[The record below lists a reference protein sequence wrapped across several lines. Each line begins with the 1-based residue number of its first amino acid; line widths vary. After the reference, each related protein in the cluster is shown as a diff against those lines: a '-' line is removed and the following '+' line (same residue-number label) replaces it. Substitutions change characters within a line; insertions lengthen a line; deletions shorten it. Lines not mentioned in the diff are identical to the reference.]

1 MLKFDL
7 PKEQASIIKVIGVG
21 GGGSN
26 AVTHMFKQGIKGVD
40 FYICN
45 TDVQSLS
52 LSPVPNKISLGATGL
67 GAGSIPSVGRDSALQ
82 RESDIR
88 GILEHNTSMLF
99 ITAGMGGGTGTG
111 AAPVIARIARELGI
125 LTVGIVT
132 KPFNF
137 EGRKRL
143 QQAEVG
149 IEELKKYVDTI
160 LVICNDKL
168 LDLQGDLKL
177 SQAFGKADDVLTIA
191 AKGIAEIITV
201 TGRINVDFEDVK
213 TVMSSSGKAIMGA
226 GIASGPDRAMEAV
239 QHALTSPLLDD
250 TDIKGADH
258 VLLYITSGKN
268 EISLEELNEITAYI
282 TSQAGETANV
292 FWGDGIDETLDDEI
306 AITLIATGFD
316 KKNRIVHKMDEETQ
330 NSFQLPSFLTSRP
343 EPVNEVTLI
352 DKSIHAP
359 VARVEEPIQIVPEI
373 NIDTPLT
380 LFEQAPKAIVK
391 EEPVI
396 DRTPVSP
403 EPLEIRPV
411 IKNEP
416 EFEIISRP
424 RIETPPTPQAPVSTH
439 KPLVFPNQREPESQR
454 LDRVSK
460 LKDLSFMKSKNTGS
474 IEEMEKQP
482 AYMRRNVELQDTN
495 NTDDTNISRYT
506 LNTENASRTI
516 LKEGNPFFTDN
527 VD

>member
-7 PKEQASIIKVIGVG
+7 PKDQASIIKVIGVG

-82 RESDIR
+82 READIR

-143 QQAEVG
+143 QQAEAG

-226 GIASGPDRAMEAV
+226 GIASGENRAMEAV

-268 EISLEELNEITAYI
+268 EISLEELNDITNYI
-282 TSQAGETANV
+282 TSQAGENANV
-292 FWGDGIDETLDDEI
+292 FWGDGIDDNLEDEI

-316 KKNRIVHKMDEETQ
+316 KKNRIVHKMDEEAQ
-330 NSFQLPSFLTSRP
+330 NTFQIPSFLSGRP

-352 DKSIHAP
+352 DKSIQAP
-359 VARVEEPIQIVPEI
+359 VLKVEEPIQIIPEI
-373 NIDTPLT
+373 TIEKPLT

-396 DRTPVSP
+396 ERSPVSP
-403 EPLEIRPV
+403 EPVEIRQA
-411 IKNEP
+411 IKSEP
-416 EFEIISRP
+416 EFEIINRTHT
-424 RIETPPTPQAPVSTH
+424 ETPATPQTPVTH

-454 LDRVSK
+454 LDRVGK
-460 LKDLSFMKSKNTGS
+460 LKDLSFMKSRNTGT

-482 AYMRRNVELQDTN
+482 AYMRRNVELQDGN
-495 NTDDTNISRYT
+495 SSSDTTISRFT
-506 LNTENASRTI
+506 LNADSNKGI
-516 LKEGNPFFTDN
+516 LKEDNRFFTDN

>member
-7 PKEQASIIKVIGVG
+7 PKDQASIIKVIGVG

-52 LSPVPNKISLGATGL
+52 LSPVPNKISLGSTGL
-67 GAGSIPSVGRDSALQ
+67 GAGSIPSVGREAALQ

-88 GILEHNTSMLF
+88 GILEQNTSMLF

-143 QQAEVG
+143 QQAESG

-213 TVMSSSGKAIMGA
+213 TVMNSSGKAIMGA
-226 GIASGPDRAMEAV
+226 GIASGEDRAMKAV

-282 TSQAGETANV
+282 TSQAGESANV
-292 FWGDGIDETLDDEI
+292 FWGDGIDESLDDEI

-316 KKNRIVHKMDEETQ
+316 KKNKIVHQMDESNRNTLQ
-330 NSFQLPSFLTSRP
+330 TAPVAPRP

-352 DKSIHAP
+352 EKVEHPAPIH
-359 VARVEEPIQIVPEI
+359 VEEPIRMITEREPEQ
-373 NIDTPLT
+373 PLT
-380 LFEQAPKAIVK
+380 LFEPMAKPAFP
-391 EEPVI
+391 EEPEQKVAEHL
-396 DRTPVSP
+396 S
-403 EPLEIRPV
+403 IRPV
-411 IKNEP
+411 AVQEP
-416 EFEIISRP
+416 EFEIINRGPQEPP
-424 RIETPPTPQAPVSTH
+424 RETPAPARQ
-439 KPLVFPNQREPESQR
+439 LVFPNQREPESQR

-460 LKDLSFMKSKNTGS
+460 LKDLSIMKTKPVDN
-474 IEEMEKQP
+474 IDEMERQP
-482 AYMRRNVELQDTN
+482 AYLRRKVELQDTSSSSE
-495 NTDDTNISRYT
+495 TNISRYT
-506 LNTENASRTI
+506 LNTDPNSRGI
-516 LKEGNPFFTDN
+516 LKENNPFLHDN

>member
-7 PKEQASIIKVIGVG
+7 PKDQASIIKVIGVG

-67 GAGSIPSVGRDSALQ
+67 GAGSIPSVGRDAAMN
-82 RESDIR
+82 RETDIR
-88 GILEHNTSMLF
+88 NILESNTSMLF

-143 QQAEVG
+143 QQADAG
-149 IEELKKYVDTI
+149 IEELKKYVDTV

-213 TVMSSSGKAIMGA
+213 TVMCNSGKAIMGA
-226 GIASGPDRAMEAV
+226 GIASGPDRAMQAV
-239 QHALTSPLLDD
+239 QLALTSPLLDD

-268 EISLEELNEITAYI
+268 EISLEELNEITNYI
-282 TSQAGETANV
+282 TGQAGETANV
-292 FWGDGIDETLDDEI
+292 FWGDGIDESLDDEI

-316 KKNRIVHKMDEETQ
+316 KKSKIVHHIDEHNQ
-330 NSFQLPSFLTSRP
+330 NVLNTPPQLNRL
-343 EPVNEVTLI
+343 EPLNEV
-352 DKSIHAP
+352 KM
-359 VARVEEPIQIVPEI
+359 VEKVILPTASRIEESIQIIPETRV
-373 NIDTPLT
+373 DMPLT
-380 LFEQAPKAIVK
+380 LFEEPSRANVDESVK
-391 EEPVI
+391 ERSHPVQEPVEI
-396 DRTPVSP
+396 KPV
-403 EPLEIRPV
+403 LRF
-411 IKNEP
+411 EP
-416 EFEIISRP
+416 EFEIVNKTH
-424 RIETPPTPQAPVSTH
+424 IESPQARPQGNRTAS
-439 KPLVFPNQREPESQR
+439 PAS
-454 LDRVSK
+454 DRGQETKYDDRKDK
-460 LKDLSFMKSKNTGS
+460 LKAMSYKVRQPGGL
-474 IEEMEKQP
+474 EELERQP
-482 AYMRRNVELQDTN
+482 AYLRRNVELQDNSSAAEST
-495 NTDDTNISRYT
+495 ISRYS
-506 LNTENASRTI
+506 LGAEGSPKAGLREN
-516 LKEGNPFFTDN
+516 NPYLHDN

>member
-7 PKEQASIIKVIGVG
+7 PKDKASLIKVIGVG

-67 GAGSIPSVGRDSALQ
+67 GAGSKPSVGRDAALL
-82 RESDIR
+82 REDDLRS
-88 GILEHNTSMLF
+88 ILEQNTSMLF

-111 AAPVIARIARELGI
+111 AAPVIAKIARDLGI

-143 QQAEVG
+143 QQAETG

-191 AKGIAEIITV
+191 AKGIAEIITD
-201 TGRINVDFEDVK
+201 TGRVNVDFEDVK

-226 GIASGPDRAMEAV
+226 GIASGPNRAIEAV
-239 QHALTSPLLDD
+239 ELALSSPLLDD

-268 EISLEELNEITAYI
+268 EISLEELNEITEYI
-282 TSQAGETANV
+282 TNQAGETASV
-292 FWGDGIDETLDDEI
+292 FWGDGLDDQLDDEI

-316 KKNRIVHKMDEETQ
+316 KKDKIVHHMDESVQ
-330 NSFQLPSFLTSRP
+330 NVFHSEVVAQKTEEITEVKLVEKPAVSQPARTEEFTSRASDSQVEMP
-343 EPVNEVTLI
+343 FSLFKDNSQPLRMDEPVAE
-352 DKSIHAP
+352 KKFS
-359 VARVEEPIQIVPEI
+359 
-373 NIDTPLT
+373 
-380 LFEQAPKAIVK
+380 
-391 EEPVI
+391 
-396 DRTPVSP
+396 SP
-403 EPLEIRPV
+403 EPLEIRPM
-411 IKNEP
+411 IQNDP
-416 EFEIISRP
+416 EFEVTNRVQQ
-424 RIETPPTPQAPVSTH
+424 ETPRDWSQLNKPAATSMPDTH
-439 KPLVFPNQREPESQR
+439 ELESQR
-454 LDRVSK
+454 IDRRLK
-460 LKDLSFMKSKNTGS
+460 LKDMSIKPKSPGT
-474 IEEMEKQP
+474 IEELEKQP
-482 AYMRRNVELQDTN
+482 AYMRRNVDLEIQN
-495 NTDDTNISRYT
+495 SSSESQVSRYS
-506 LNTENASRTI
+506 LGSDDSAQPGLQVNKFLYGEQA
-516 LKEGNPFFTDN
+516 D
-527 VD
+527 